1 MREGMLVNQRQ
12 DLVEALRTAWEE
24 AGEHLLEDRD
34 DSMWCVQCNETYEL
48 SDCEVAD
55 GFACPSA
62 DIVNK
67 DGYCYQIAGSTLIRS
82 GVTDAMLVHAT
93 VKGNIDHAWLEYDG
107 HAFDFSKREI
117 VRPAESYR
125 SIMAAR
131 GLRVFS
137 LQEAAHFIST
147 ESHWGPWDVE
157 TD

>member
-1 MREGMLVNQRQ
+1 MLVNQRQ

-34 DSMWCVQCNETYEL
+34 DSMWCVECNTTYAL

-67 DGYCYQIAGSTLIRS
+67 DGYCYQIAGSALIRS

-107 HAFDFSKREI
+107 YAFDFSKRE
-117 VRPAESYR
+117 VVQRGESYR
-125 SIMAAR
+125 PLQPSCRRSPSLKPSGRCPVHVER
-131 GLRVFS
+131 GTL
-137 LQEAAHFIST
+137 
-147 ESHWGPWDVE
+147 GPLELEGD
-157 TD
+157 